1 MNILMVCTA
10 NFCRS
15 PMAAGIAR
23 FLLKA
28 AGRADVRLDSAATH
42 AYCLGKAADFH
53 LTFSLLER
61 ALRARFANGR

>member
-28 AGRADVRLDSAATH
+28 AGRADVRVDS
-42 AYCLGKAADFH
+42 AYCLGKAAGFH

>member
-28 AGRADVRLDSAATH
+28 AGRADVRVDSAATP
-42 AYCLGKAADFH
+42 AYCLGKAAGFH
-53 LTFSLLER
+53 LTFSLLDR